1 MLVDKWM
8 AIAVGDGLAVGNVV
22 DMLDS
27 DMVENFLLMVE
38 MC

>member
-1 MLVDKWM
+1 M